1 MPSPATGRIADSD
14 AVRGIAAAEAAL
26 WANGFDA
33 SKLADYQAAHRKLEE
48 QIAAGGADRRHKFV
62 VVIPVADRPQHIA
75 TCLDSLLALC
85 RAYGYGGTRD
95 GRWHKIVAVIA
106 DDSADATCIASNRAL
121 AERMTRLGLVTRH
134 FGPDEQATLLESLDE
149 TERASLQSSIG
160 DTAPAYR
167 GHKGQGVMRNLA
179 YLHLA
184 RLRRAEPDERLL
196 FWSLDSDQEF
206 SVKVGT
212 PKGDVETCA
221 ISFFHRLDEIFDQT
235 DALLLTGKVV
245 GDPPVSP
252 AVMTGNFLADVIGF
266 LDLTARGDP
275 RAACRHHDHHDQS
288 AHRQGEA
295 TYHDMAERFGYRKA
309 DETYRYPCP
318 LADRHTEADGFAHF
332 ASRLNGFFHGE
343 HPTRVSRYVHDDLWR
358 TVQPAR
364 TVYAG
369 NYVFRPE
376 GLKYA
381 IPFAAL
387 RLRMSGPTLGRLA
400 KSRIGPRF
408 VSANLP
414 MLHKRT
420 VEGTSQSEFRPG
432 IAGGAAS
439 AAGEARIDMCGE
451 FERQFFGDVMLFSIE
466 RLTADG
472 FPMRVIAPADQL
484 RTLEAVRDELLQ
496 QYNARRADILAKVG
510 RLRERL
516 DDPAAWWSAA
526 AHTAATANFRNFIDN
541 IARNFADD
549 SLCRERINSAEN
561 WRRWRGDLAAAIQ
574 RYPDDAQAWSAA
586 IERYAR
592 RP

>member
-1 MPSPATGRIADSD
+1 MPSPATSRTAD
-14 AVRGIAAAEAAL
+14 AEIAAAEAAL

-33 SKLADYQAAHRKLEE
+33 SKLADYQAAHRRLEE
-48 QIAAGGADRRHKFV
+48 QIAAEGNDRRHKFV
-62 VVIPVADRPQHIA
+62 IVVPVADRPQHIA

-85 RAYGYGGTRD
+85 RAYGYGGTRN
-95 GRWHKIVAVIA
+95 GRWHKVAVVIA
-106 DDSADATCIASNRAL
+106 DDSADYGAIANNRAL
-121 AERMTRLGLVTRH
+121 ATQMTALGLVTRH
-134 FGPDEQATLLESLDE
+134 FGPEEQAALLASLDE
-149 TERASLQSSIG
+149 TERASLQSSLG
-160 DTAPAYR
+160 DTAPNYR

-184 RLRRAEPDERLL
+184 RMQRAEPDERLL

-212 PKGDVETCA
+212 AEGDVEAAA
-221 ISFFHRLDEIFDQT
+221 ISFFHRLDEIFDRT
-235 DALLLTGKVV
+235 DALVLTGKVV

-266 LDLTARGDP
+266 LEFTAEGDP
-275 RAACRHHDHHDQS
+275 RSVCRHHDHGS
-288 AHRQGEA
+288 HREGEA
-295 TYHDMAERFGYRKA
+295 AYHDMAERFGFRKA
-309 DETYRYPCP
+309 DEAYRYPCP
-318 LADRHTEADGFAHF
+318 LTGFHTEAEGFAHF
-332 ASRLNGFFHGE
+332 AARLNGFFHGE

-376 GLKYA
+376 GLKHAA

-387 RLRMSGPTLGRLA
+387 RLRMSGPTLGRLTRA
-400 KSRIGPRF
+400 QLGPRF

-420 VEGTSQSEFRPG
+420 VDGTRQSEFRPG
-432 IAGGAAS
+432 IADVA
-439 AAGEARIDMCGE
+439 ERIDMGGE

-472 FPMRVIAPADQL
+472 YPTSRATTADFGV
-484 RTLEAVRDELLQ
+484 TLDAVRDELLE
-496 QYNARRADILAKVG
+496 QYNARRADILAKVA

-516 DDPAAWWSAA
+516 DDPTAWWSAA
-526 AHTAATANFRNFIDN
+526 AHAAATANFRSFLDNVAYNFG
-541 IARNFADD
+541 DD
-549 SLCRERINSAEN
+549 SLCRERINSPEN
-561 WRRWRGDLAAAIQ
+561 WQRWRTQLL
-574 RYPDDAQAWSAA
+574 AA
-586 IERYAR
+586 IERHPAAAQAWAAAIER
-592 RP
+592 HA